1 MRKVW
6 IRFSYSVKIQISSKK
21 LFHSC
26 NFLFFSNKNVDG
38 IKLKTSTKRLVI
50 LGKNWLAFSTF
61 VNHQANEWRLL
72 FGSKVS
78 ISSVCLLVYSIVF
91 VFSSFVHFLVFFLF
105 LHSNFCLF
113 IPTLV
118 EFVPPSLCNRLWERT
133 EVVERSNVEVVLI
146 LSGAV
151 SKNTI

>member
-1 MRKVW
+1 MRHGT
-6 IRFSYSVKIQISSKK
+6 Y
-21 LFHSC
+21 LC
-26 NFLFFSNKNVDG
+26 
-38 IKLKTSTKRLVI
+38 KTSMKRMVI
-50 LGKNWLAFSTF
+50 LGINWLAFSTF

-78 ISSVCLLVYSIVF
+78 IPSVCLLVYSFIRLCLF
-91 VFSSFVHFLVFFLF
+91 SFSSFVHFLVFFLF
-105 LHSNFCLF
+105 LNSNFCLF

-151 SKNTI
+151 SKNTIQKGHPYDIRS